1 MSEQP
6 QPGPRPPAPADDQD
20 LFGTDAALTQA
31 GLELSAH
38 LDFDRVFEVI
48 VAWGARLVG
57 AEAARLYLVDW
68 VQGEIWTRFRP
79 DAEPVRAPLGR
90 GVPGVVAETG
100 QPVIVDD
107 VRRLSFFD
115 PYWDH
120 HHDLVSRELLCRP
133 IRDAQGRIIAVLEA
147 INKTDRGGF
156 DPGDEARFE
165 FFCRQAGAALEN
177 ATAMSRV
184 NRRLTRMIEVS
195 LDLTAE
201 LDFDRLFPLIV
212 ARTTEIMDAD
222 RTSLYLI
229 DWDRGEVWTKVAEQV
244 DEIRL
249 PVGQGISGR
258 VAQTGETINVADAW
272 ELEYFD
278 DFWDRKHH
286 YRTKSVLCLPIPARN
301 GGRLGVV
308 QVINKKGAEAFSAED
323 ERILEALSN
332 QIAIALENSFLI
344 EELKATFDSFVEAL
358 STTVDAKHPTT
369 AGHSRRV
376 TLYSRVIGRAM
387 GLAESELEV
396 LRYAAL
402 FHDIGKIGIPDS
414 VLLKNG
420 PFTAHER
427 RIMRGHAPMTREIL
441 DKVRFPQAL
450 QPVPHIAELHHER
463 LDGRG
468 YPHGLRGKEI
478 PLLARIMAVADVFDA
493 LTSPR
498 EYPHYDDRKS
508 FSPGALDLDKAMT
521 ILDQGVGTHFDGQ
534 VVAALRRSVSEIIV
548 ELNRQGDYNLTPDM
562 MGPGGE
568 DPDRQAE

>member
-1 MSEQP
+1 MNDQLEL
-6 QPGPRPPAPADDQD
+6 GPRPPAPDDDREVPGPDAD
-20 LFGTDAALTQA
+20 LIQA
-31 GLELSAH
+31 GLDLSAQ
-38 LDFDRVFEVI
+38 LDFDRVFDLT

-57 AEAARLYLVDW
+57 AEAARLHVLDR

-79 DAEPVRAPLGR
+79 DGEPVRAPMDR
-90 GVPGVVAETG
+90 GLPGMVAETG
-100 QPVIVDD
+100 RPITTAD
-107 VRRLSFFD
+107 VRHLPSFD
-115 PYWDH
+115 PFWDRH
-120 HHDLVSRELLCRP
+120 QDLVSREVLCRP
-133 IRDAQGRIIAVLEA
+133 ILDAQGQVMAVLEA
-147 INKTDRGGF
+147 INKAGGGGF
-156 DPGDEARFE
+156 DPADEARLD

-177 ATAMSRV
+177 AAAMSRV

-222 RTSLYLI
+222 RTSLYII

-258 VAQTGETINVADAW
+258 VAQTGETVNVADAW
-272 ELEYFD
+272 ELDYFD

-358 STTVDAKHPTT
+358 STTVDAKHPST

-376 TLYSRVIGRAM
+376 TLYSRIIGRAL
-387 GLAESELEV
+387 GLEASELDV

-420 PFTAHER
+420 PFTPQER
-427 RIMRGHAPMTREIL
+427 RLMRGHAPMTREIL
-441 DKVRFPQAL
+441 DKVRFPKAL
-450 QPVPHIAELHHER
+450 QHVPVIAELHHER
-463 LDGRG
+463 IDGRG
-468 YPHGLRGKEI
+468 YPHGLRGDQI

-498 EYPHYDDRKS
+498 EYPHYDERKT
-508 FSPGALDLDKAMT
+508 FTLGAVALEEAMV

-534 VVAALRRSVSEIIV
+534 VVAALRRSLPRIIA
-548 ELNRQGDYNLTPDM
+548 ELNRQGDFHLTPEM
-562 MGPGGE
+562 MDPGGE
-568 DPDRQAE
+568 DLD